1 MRGRW
6 EGEVVGRER
15 RWRRSKVG
23 WVGGCAVG
31 DGGRSVG
38 LNCWRVGV
46 WRHDRRKG
54 SGKKERVREGGTQVS
69 GRHEGVRKKL
79 KGGWL
84 LQTPGR
90 LTRRR
95 GGRGI
100 RKSSQFIRKICDGVF

>member
-1 MRGRW
+1 MRGWR

-31 DGGRSVG
+31 DGRKSVG

-54 SGKKERVREGGTQVS
+54 SGKKEGVREEGKGQGGRDAS
-69 GRHEGVRKKL
+69 VRKA
-79 KGGWL
+79 
-84 LQTPGR
+84 
-90 LTRRR
+90 RR
-95 GGRGI
+95 G
-100 RKSSQFIRKICDGVF
+100 QEEA